1 MVSVV
6 SRTNHHAAAA
16 KATPVALK
24 SVSFDLGMVEVRIKF
39 NYLYQVCNS
48 RKNSAAVRIF
58 IF

>member
-6 SRTNHHAAAA
+6 SRTDHHAATANAA
-16 KATPVALK
+16 PVALK
-24 SVSFDLGMVEVRIKF
+24 SAYLDSGMVEVRIKF
-39 NYLYQVCNS
+39 NYLDQVYNS